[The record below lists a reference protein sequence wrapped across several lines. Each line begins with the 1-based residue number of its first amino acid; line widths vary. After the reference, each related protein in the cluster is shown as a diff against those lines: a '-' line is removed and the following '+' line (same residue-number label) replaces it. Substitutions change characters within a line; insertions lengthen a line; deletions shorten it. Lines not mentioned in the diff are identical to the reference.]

1 LVFKL
6 DEQQYALRLE
16 AVERVVRAAAVTPLP
31 KAPAIVLGI
40 LDLQGKIVPA
50 INVRKRF
57 RQPERE
63 IRPAD
68 HFIIARTRSLTV
80 ALVVDETHGVVEDQE
95 IDRIATDNILAGMEY
110 VAGITR
116 TRDGLVLIHDL
127 ETFLSRGEERVLL
140 EALEQEQ
147 A

>member
-16 AVERVVRAAAVTPLP
+16 SVERVVRAAAVTPLP

-40 LDLQGKIVPA
+40 LDLQGRIVPA

-63 IRPAD
+63 IRPED
-68 HFIIARTRSLTV
+68 HFIIARARSLTV
-80 ALVVDETHGVVEDQE
+80 ALVVDETHGVVEEQNLE
-95 IDRIATDNILAGMEY
+95 QIATDGILAGMEY
-110 VAGITR
+110 VAGVTR

-127 ETFLSRGEERVLL
+127 DTFLSRGEERVLL
-140 EALEQEQ
+140 ESLEQVQ